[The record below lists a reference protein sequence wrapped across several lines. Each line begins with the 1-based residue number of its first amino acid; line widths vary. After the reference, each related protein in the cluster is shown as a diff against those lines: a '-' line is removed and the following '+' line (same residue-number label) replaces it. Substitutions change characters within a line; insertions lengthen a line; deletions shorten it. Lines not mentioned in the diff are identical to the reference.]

1 MCKSAWCIPGIPSP
15 RQARIRR
22 SFRVSPLSG
31 PRGSRFEDA
40 AYTTSDAS
48 IGLEK
53 DDWTFSAYGQNITNS
68 HAIVFT
74 STDNFIVAQ
83 TPIRPRVL
91 GARFT
96 YSF

>member
-1 MCKSAWCIPGIPSP
+1 
-15 RQARIRR
+15 
-22 SFRVSPLSG
+22 
-31 PRGSRFEDA
+31 
-40 AYTTSDAS
+40 
-48 IGLEK
+48 LEK
-53 DDWTFSAYGQNITNS
+53 DDWTFSVYGQNITNS

-96 YSF
+96 YNF